1 MEKRLQPYKHQCSVS
16 QEGSYTALG
25 MKACSKVKKQKS
37 TFPFLLLKN
46 VAKISAEIAQ
56 SIVIFS
62 FLCMLRLSISGRW
75 WRNHCWEWV
84 PWKCQCRALGC
95 FLLWL
100 CPSTDYSSY
109 MFRVKFIDSHFQSWL
124 PFKQRHLNIVSESPD
139 SERSKQRSSV
149 LGWPYKRKPDYLPFH
164 DS

>member
-62 FLCMLRLSISGRW
+62 FLCMLYLRVFLEGDEEITAGSGYHGSVNAGHRAVFFFGFVQVLIILHTCSGLSSLT
-75 WRNHCWEWV
+75 HTSKV
-84 PWKCQCRALGC
+84 GC
-95 FLLWL
+95 LL
-100 CPSTDYSSY
+100 D
-109 MFRVKFIDSHFQSWL
+109 RGI
-124 PFKQRHLNIVSESPD
+124 
-139 SERSKQRSSV
+139 
-149 LGWPYKRKPDYLPFH
+149 
-164 DS
+164 